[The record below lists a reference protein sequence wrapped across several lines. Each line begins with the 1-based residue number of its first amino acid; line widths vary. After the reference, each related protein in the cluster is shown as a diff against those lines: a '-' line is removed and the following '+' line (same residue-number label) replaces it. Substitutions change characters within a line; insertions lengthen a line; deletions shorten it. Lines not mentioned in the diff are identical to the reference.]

1 MNERS
6 GTLFSWSTIEFGCWV
21 LILLFPVLY
30 WVHGPAVS
38 PDQWFVR
45 TGLVVLA
52 VAGAVGARLV
62 RWHRTGRM
70 RWRVSWGLLAALG
83 VALALRVPYLTQR
96 SIWYDEASSWQT
108 ASFGVG
114 GVIDSLRLNVHLLL
128 YYWLLQGWMALLGE
142 SVLALRSLSV
152 ALGLATVAGMY
163 LAAREWQRWSGQHE
177 GDGGSR
183 LPAAVALLVAVNAFQ
198 INAAIEV
205 RMYALGTALTA
216 LSLWALLRVLQAPD
230 SRRRWAVYV
239 GLCIL
244 LLYTHHH
251 CLFVVA
257 SQWVYLS
264 VYGLLQA
271 GERARWVFRLS
282 AATLVTAVAYVPG
295 LLLLIS
301 QLGRVREDYWTA
313 PLSTGLVARTFLEF
327 VSPVTRLPDP
337 EFWGALSLAAF
348 GGAALM
354 VARRGNRA
362 DWLALT
368 LAILPM
374 LVAGAIAWL
383 IAPVWEGRYFRF
395 SQLFLLL
402 VLALAADSLGR
413 GAAGRLALA
422 ALVLGMSVA
431 SIDLWRNRQIPARP
445 GMAGAVERLLALH
458 DGRAP
463 IVATCKFQYFPAKYY
478 LRDAATVRILRSA
491 TGQFW
496 GSHLIRTH
504 DVVSDEQF
512 RRWLADGVW
521 PLSHSPPPSGIEILR
536 DAVVEQHFIFHYDA
550 GVPPWAVH
558 VSYVRVLD
566 EEARLAA
573 AIDQIRSGD
582 VTHLD
587 LSRLTAVEDSL
598 RRLAGLD
605 QLRHLRLDASAI
617 EDQHLELLAD
627 CRGLESLSLID
638 TDIRGSGLSSLS
650 GLANLR
656 RLDLDFTAIDDRG
669 LASVAALGNLR
680 ELSLAATRVT
690 GAGLGHLHGLD
701 QLESLVLDA
710 TAVGDQDVAVLAGL
724 TRLAHLH
731 VHDTTLGPAGA
742 ERLRQAVPGLQI
754 YGAFSEQESDR

>member
-6 GTLFSWSTIEFGCWV
+6 GTLFSWWTVEYGCWV

-45 TGLVVLA
+45 TVLVLA
-52 VAGAVGARLV
+52 AVSGAVTARLV
-62 RWHRTGRM
+62 RWQRTGQV

-108 ASFGVG
+108 ASFGVA
-114 GVIDSLRLNVHLLL
+114 GVIDSLRLNVHQPL

-152 ALGLATVAGMY
+152 AFALATVAGMY
-163 LAAREWQRWSGQHE
+163 LAAREWLRWSGQHE
-177 GDGGSR
+177 CDGGSR

-264 VYGLLQA
+264 VYGLLQI
-271 GERARWVFRLS
+271 GVRARWVFRLS

-295 LLLLIS
+295 VLLLIG

-313 PLSTGLVARTFLEF
+313 PMSTDLVARTFLEF

-354 VARRGNRA
+354 LARRGGRA
-362 DWLALT
+362 EWLVLT

-374 LVAGAIAWL
+374 LMAGGITWL
-383 IAPVWEGRYFRF
+383 ITPVWEGRFFRF

-413 GAAGRLALA
+413 RIAGRLALA
-422 ALVLGMSVA
+422 VVVLGMSVA
-431 SIDLWRNRQIPARP
+431 SIDFWRNRQIPSRP
-445 GMAGAVERLLALH
+445 GMGGAVERLLRLH
-458 DGRAP
+458 NGRDP
-463 IVATCKFQYFPAKYY
+463 IVATSNIHYFPAKYY
-478 LRDAATVRILRSA
+478 LPDSATVRILRSA
-491 TGQFW
+491 TDQFW
-496 GSHLIRTH
+496 GSHLIRPH
-504 DVVSDEQF
+504 DLVSDDQF

-521 PLSHSPPPSGIEILR
+521 LLSHSPAPAGLEILR
-536 DAVVEQHFIFHYDA
+536 DAVVEQHLIFHYDA
-550 GVPPWAVH
+550 GVPAWAVH

-566 EEARLAA
+566 QEARLAA

-587 LSRLTAVEDSL
+587 LSRLTAVEDTL
-598 RRLAGLD
+598 RQLAGLD

-617 EDQHLELLAD
+617 EDRHLELLAD
-627 CRGLESLSLID
+627 CRGLESLSLIH
-638 TDIRGSGLSSLS
+638 TDICGSGLSSLS
-650 GLANLR
+650 GLVNLR
-656 RLDLDFTAIDDRG
+656 RLDLDFTAIDDGG

-690 GAGLGHLHGLD
+690 GAGLGHLHGLG
-701 QLESLVLDA
+701 QLESLVLDG
-710 TAVGDQDVAVLAGL
+710 TAVGDQDVQVLAGL
-724 TRLAHLH
+724 ERLTHLH
-731 VHDTTLGPAGA
+731 VHDTTLGPAGG